1 MLRILHL
8 IDSLNRGGAE
18 LLLLRLI
25 PYWQA
30 RGFEVSVGYST
41 PGPLEDD
48 FRALGVPLYPLPR
61 YFRLDP
67 LLGWRMFR
75 LARRLRPDVVHT
87 HLFKSDFFGRPA
99 ARLAGVPVV
108 VSTLHSADPWA
119 RNPLFGRL
127 YGLTA
132 RFADRLIAVSETVRA
147 YHLKY
152 TAARPSQVLTIENGV
167 DVARFE
173 TVAAEGRTLRRVLG
187 IPPDAPLLGTIG
199 RLVPDKGQ
207 AYFLQAASRLRDRF
221 PQARFLVVGDGPEE
235 DALRALAEQLDLA
248 DAVMFT
254 GFRQDIPAL
263 LGAMDVLVMSSLR
276 EGLPLT
282 LLEAL
287 AAGVPV
293 VATDTG
299 GVRALLGEDAG
310 LVVPPAD
317 VSALTAACERLLS
330 DQALRER
337 LSEQGK
343 ALVRARYS
351 LARTADR
358 LARLY
363 LDLAGEQG

>member
-1 MLRILHL
+1 
-8 IDSLNRGGAE
+8 RGGAE

-25 PYWQA
+25 PYLQA
-30 RGFEVSVGYST
+30 RGFELSVGFST

-61 YFRLDP
+61 RFRLDP
-67 LLGWRMFR
+67 LLAWRMFR

-119 RNPLFGRL
+119 RNPLFGWL
-127 YGLTA
+127 YGFTA
-132 RFADRLIAVSETVRA
+132 RFADRLIAVSDTVRA
-147 YHLKY
+147 YHLRY
-152 TAARPSQVLTIENGV
+152 TAARPSRVLTIENGV

-173 TVAAEGRTLRRVLG
+173 NVAAEGRALRRTLG
-187 IPPDAPLLGTIG
+187 IPPDALVLGTIG

-207 AYFLQAASRLRDRF
+207 AYFLQAAARLRNRF
-221 PQARFLVVGDGPEE
+221 PQARFLIVGDGP
-235 DALRALAEQLDLA
+235 DDVALRALAERLNLA
-248 DAVMFT
+248 DAVTFT

-263 LGAMDVLVMSSLR
+263 LGAMDVLVMPSLR

-299 GVRALLGEDAG
+299 GVRALLGEEAG

-317 VSALTAACERLLS
+317 VAALVAACERLLS
-330 DQALRER
+330 DEALRER
-337 LSEQGK
+337 LGARGRS
-343 ALVRARYS
+343 LVQTRYS
-351 LARTADR
+351 LRRTADR
-358 LARLY
+358 LAALY
-363 LDLAGEQG
+363 LELAEGRGVKW